1 MLLFYIN
8 YLKLILYIYL
18 IMDAEFIPQ
27 EQVSLEQKYIDYIF
41 KNIVFLGKVEQDLKS
56 KNLCRVLLHLCLY
69 YEDTDLF
76 ELQHLDKFSSP
87 TLNKYDK
94 LLCKYDSETRRL
106 RLILFRLR
114 TKILETLYR
123 KSKKYLMSC
132 YFHRFHYQYEL
143 DKKINVGDIIIYKKK
158 WKCLCVV
165 KNITSKNYVLKVIYT
180 NAKTYRKNLYGEE
193 NFKYAKSIDGNFTP
207 QYKLFTKIY
216 FDKQHFNCSREKI
229 KNKVNYL
236 ENFEKIYKNN
246 EGIYC
251 GRDLIQAND
260 FLTCIF

>member
-1 MLLFYIN
+1 
-8 YLKLILYIYL
+8 
-18 IMDAEFIPQ
+18 MDAQLIPQ
-27 EQVSLEQKYIDYIF
+27 EQVSQEQKYIDYIF

-56 KNLCRVLLHLCLY
+56 KQLYKVLFHLCKY

-76 ELQHLDKFSSP
+76 ELQHLDKFSCP

-180 NAKTYRKNLYGEE
+180 NAKTYRKNLYGEK

-216 FDKQHFNCSREKI
+216 FEEQQHFNCSREKI